1 MRAKGNS
8 IMNHK
13 SGSHGMAPADSEL
26 FFDNLPELVRPEVA
40 ATALGLSVKTI
51 YDWRYRQKQLR
62 VPEDLFVKFNRFLYL
77 KTPILRHWITSQ
89 NSSAR

>member
-1 MRAKGNS
+1 
-8 IMNHK
+8 
-13 SGSHGMAPADSEL
+13 MASAAPEM

-40 ATALGLSVKTI
+40 ASVLGLSVKTI